1 MKYSMLKTA
10 LLSTALLAATHAP
23 VYATETSV
31 SDTTTSVTQVS
42 TELSTLEATSI
53 QFMRE
58 EEKLARDVYLTL
70 YDVWGTP
77 IFVNIADSEQ
87 SHTDAVADLIEKY
100 GVEDPVTDN
109 TIGVYTNPYFT
120 EKFNELVALGSES
133 YEKALTVGTLIEELD
148 IADINEQIEI
158 MKHQDIIDVYSNL
171 LKGSRN
177 HLRSFYALDLE
188 AGIEY
193 TPSFITQEE
202 FDAIVNS
209 DYETGNI
216 NR

>member
-10 LLSTALLAATHAP
+10 LLSTALLAASHAP

-31 SDTTTSVTQVS
+31 SEPTSSITQVS

-87 SHTDAVADLIEKY
+87 SHTDAVAGLIEKY
-100 GVEDPVTDN
+100 GVVDPVTDD
-109 TIGVYTNPYFT
+109 TIGVFTDPYFT

-158 MKHQDIIDVYSNL
+158 MKHDDIIDVYSNL

-177 HLRSFYALDLE
+177 HLRSFYTLDLE

-216 NR
+216 NQ

>member
-193 TPSFITQEE
+193 TLSLIH
-202 FDAIVNS
+202 I
-209 DYETGNI
+209 
-216 NR
+216 

>member
-10 LLSTALLAATHAP
+10 LLSTALLAASHAP

-31 SDTTTSVTQVS
+31 SEPTSSITQMS

-87 SHTDAVADLIEKY
+87 SHTDAVAGLIEKY
-100 GVEDPVTDN
+100 GVVDPVTDD
-109 TIGVYTNPYFT
+109 TIGVFTDPYFT

-158 MKHQDIIDVYSNL
+158 MKHDDIIDVYSNL

-177 HLRSFYALDLE
+177 HLRSFYTLDLE

-216 NR
+216 NQ